1 MQNACRQHRLRE
13 CQLRSRVFSTGYNI
27 SALGYFGR
35 HFKPNNC
42 NWLTLL
48 AFPSATARFIKLAVC
63 LQILHQHNLR
73 SACCL
78 FVRAPNP
85 PNIMLNCR
93 KMLNCKQFFFLS
105 KLFNFIFLLEL
116 FFMHTLLQHSR
127 ALKNIPNILLWYGTV
142 QYWTYRPINLG
153 YKLELIG
160 YSYITLETYNRVML
174 AWTTDQGRSVLMN
187 FKIM

>member
-78 FVRAPNP
+78 FVRASNP

-116 FFMHTLLQHSR
+116 FFMHTLLVLQQTH
-127 ALKNIPNILLWYGTV
+127 K
-142 QYWTYRPINLG
+142 TYAQTPSHIGKLSLSCKPIYEYEGCLG
-153 YKLELIG
+153 G
-160 YSYITLETYNRVML
+160 
-174 AWTTDQGRSVLMN
+174 
-187 FKIM
+187 